1 MQILFLLIGASL
13 IVAGGFVGAF
23 LWALRNGQ
31 FDDSTT
37 PAMRMLNDDTTPGNV
52 EPAID
57 STKPENQTTKTVY
70 HEN

>member
-1 MQILFLLIGASL
+1 VQILFLLIGASL

-37 PAMRMLNDDTTPGNV
+37 PAMRMLNDDTTPGCV
-52 EPAID
+52 EPAIK

>member
-37 PAMRMLNDDTTPGNV
+37 PAMRMLNDDTTPV
-52 EPAID
+52 SVDPAIE